1 MLNTMFFNDKYWQ
14 TDEKKT
20 PNLPQIFPKVIVRK
34 IKYPR
39 KVMKKAVF
47 FRKTAFLV
55 VAGEGLEPTT
65 SGL

>member
-1 MLNTMFFNDKYWQ
+1 MLNTGAFERKILANRR
-14 TDEKKT
+14 EIT
-20 PNLPQIFPKVIVRK
+20 PNLPQIFPKTKVRK
-34 IKYPR
+34 TKYPR